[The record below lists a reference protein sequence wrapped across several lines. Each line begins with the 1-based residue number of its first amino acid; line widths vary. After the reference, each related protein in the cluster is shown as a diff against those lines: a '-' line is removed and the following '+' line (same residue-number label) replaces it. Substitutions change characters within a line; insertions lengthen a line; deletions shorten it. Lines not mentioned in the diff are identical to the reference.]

1 MPNGTVNP
9 FTYNAPYAGGS
20 VMPQSY
26 FDQRADLYKSSPGTT
41 LPTNTKPTN
50 QATSLQTKPTST
62 AASNIAPRASGLVVG
77 AGGTFGNYAPVPGL
91 SYPQSTPSSG
101 GGGGGGGSSFTINNV
116 GGAMSPMPDLSGL
129 IESFG
134 SMLNKQQ
141 EGDVPEALPVQKNT
155 MELQALREAG
165 AGWNEQNIGGMGVN
179 PQLGQRI
186 PADETKKLA
195 ASGQSR
201 IY

>member
-26 FDQRADLYKSSPGTT
+26 FDQRSDLYKSSPGTT
-41 LPTNTKPTN
+41 LPTNTT
-50 QATSLQTKPTST
+50 TKPTTT
-62 AASNIAPRASGLVVG
+62 AKPSASSAPTSNVAPRAAGIMVG
-77 AGGTFGNYAPVPGL
+77 AGGMFGNYAPVPGL

-134 SMLNKQQ
+134 GMLNKQQ

>member
-26 FDQRADLYKSSPGTT
+26 FDKNPDLYKSSPGTQ
-41 LPTNTKPTN
+41 LPTNTPKT
-50 QATSLQTKPTST
+50 TTTTKPTTTVQT
-62 AASNIAPRASGLVVG
+62 AQSGGAPA
-77 AGGTFGNYAPVPGL
+77 AGIRIGPYGMQSPAPVPGL
-91 SYPQSTPSSG
+91 SYPQTAGSG
-101 GGGGGGGSSFTINNV
+101 GGSYGGGGGSSFTINNV

-129 IESFG
+129 FESFG
-134 SMLNKQQ
+134 NMLNKQQ

-186 PADETKKLA
+186 PPDESRKLSA
-195 ASGQSR
+195 QGQGR

>member
-20 VMPQSY
+20 VKPQSY
-26 FDQRADLYKSSPGTT
+26 FDQNADLYKSSPGTT
-41 LPTNTKPTN
+41 LPT
-50 QATSLQTKPTST
+50 TKPTST
-62 AASNIAPRASGLVVG
+62 STTAKPSTTSAPVSNTATRSAGIMVG
-77 AGGTFGNYAPVPGL
+77 PYGMQSPTPVPGL
-91 SYPQSTPSSG
+91 SYPQTAGSG
-101 GGGGGGGSSFTINNV
+101 GGSYGGGGGSSFSINNV

-186 PADETKKLA
+186 PPDESRKLSA
-195 ASGQSR
+195 QGQGR